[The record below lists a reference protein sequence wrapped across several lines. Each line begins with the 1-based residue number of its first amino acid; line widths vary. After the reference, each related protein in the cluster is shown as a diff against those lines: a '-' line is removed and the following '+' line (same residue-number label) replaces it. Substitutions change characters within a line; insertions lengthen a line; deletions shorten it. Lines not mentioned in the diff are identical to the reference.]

1 MKFVYFF
8 SLVVCVFDVTS
19 KKTLPNAGSQR
30 FAPLFSIESF
40 IGFFLGGGAVGIAL
54 HGRHNFPDQGWNL
67 CPLQWKHRVLT
78 SGLLVKSKVV

>member
-30 FAPLFSIESF
+30 FAPLFSTESF
-40 IGFFLGGGAVGIAL
+40 IGFFLGGGRLAL
-54 HGRHNFPDQGWNL
+54 HCMAGTTS
-67 CPLQWKHRVLT
+67 LT
-78 SGLLVKSKVV
+78 RDGTCAPCSGSTES